1 VLSEV
6 AHQTNLVD
14 RIYSWQLFSKEAS
27 KALEL
32 RRELTKSDLDV
43 LLKHL
48 ARDKGAVAYDNEVK
62 ADESFTKPLLRYIAG
77 CEVREPR

>member
-1 VLSEV
+1 MLSQV

-48 ARDKGAVAYDNEVK
+48 ARDKGAVVYDNEVK